1 MRRVVE
7 ILPDLTRREVVD
19 LIIEHYVG
27 RLDNRLRLVLEL
39 RQSDEGDAG
48 LIEVLRIESMDL
60 LPTAVGDMVMRTVSE
75 EEQSLEHHLQ
85 RVRNARERN
94 LVTPDLS

>member
-48 LIEVLRIESMDL
+48 IIEVLRIESMDL

-85 RVRNARERN
+85 QVRNARERN